1 MEINRIN
8 FSVPRRYAGELESL
22 LFWAGFSFVRIKR
35 KAWIHRGACSS
46 LPFEF
51 DVCTGKLLLPHL
63 VGRGEGGFSL
73 APAEPVRN
81 LVSVQVASR
90 AGFPTRLAD
99 SPQPSQASSQQIR
112 VCHRPGRNSQN

>member
-63 VGRGEGGFSL
+63 VGRCEGGFSPAQSGVKPANPSVPPPGKEFPELTKLEAPYGL
-73 APAEPVRN
+73 AAV
-81 LVSVQVASR
+81 
-90 AGFPTRLAD
+90 G
-99 SPQPSQASSQQIR
+99 
-112 VCHRPGRNSQN
+112 